1 MGPTA
6 FATLL
11 NRFYEIATNRVVA
24 HRGLVD
30 KLVGDEVMAFFF
42 PGSSHEHTGRDAME
56 TALGL
61 MHDLGY
67 GAGREPVLPVGIGV
81 HVGPAWVGRIKTGSY
96 TTVTALGDT
105 VNTAS
110 RLQSEAAA
118 GQIVVG
124 EPLFADIP
132 GSVHTVEEKALEI
145 RGKEE
150 IVPVRVIT
158 LS

>member
-1 MGPTA
+1 MGATA

-11 NRFYEIATNRVVA
+11 KRFYEIAVNRVVA

-30 KLVGDEVMAFFF
+30 KLVGDEVMAFVL
-42 PGSSHEHTGRDAME
+42 PGSSHEHLGRDVME

-67 GAGREPVLPVGIGV
+67 GKGREPVLPVGIGV

-105 VNTAS
+105 VNTAA

-132 GSVHTVEEKALEI
+132 GDVDTLEEKALDI
-145 RGKEE
+145 RGREE
-150 IVPVRVIT
+150 TVAVRIIA